1 MSPIRR
7 ITDWEE
13 AGRVVPCRIAR
24 HSGLTVEEADAG
36 VLSVLG
42 CIRELDGDGLLVVR
56 DEEGREIAR
65 VPKSV
70 LRGIAVPTG

>member
-1 MSPIRR
+1 MSPSRR

-13 AGRVVPCRIAR
+13 AGRVVARRIAR
-24 HSGLTVEEADAG
+24 HSGLTIEEADKG

-42 CIRELDGDGLLVVR
+42 CIREEDVDGRLVVR

-65 VPKSV
+65 VPASV
-70 LRGIAVPTG
+70 LRGIDVPTA

>member
-1 MSPIRR
+1 MGSSKR

-13 AGRVVPCRIAR
+13 AGRVVARRIAR

-42 CIRELDGDGLLVVR
+42 CCREVDEHGLLVVR

-65 VPKSV
+65 VPESV
-70 LRGIAVPTG
+70 LRGIEVPTG